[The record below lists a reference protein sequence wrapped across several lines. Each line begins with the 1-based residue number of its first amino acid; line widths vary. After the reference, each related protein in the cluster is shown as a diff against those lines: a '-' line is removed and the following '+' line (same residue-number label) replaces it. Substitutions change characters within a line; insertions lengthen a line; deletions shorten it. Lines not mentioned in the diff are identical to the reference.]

1 MGVVDG
7 ANMRLSLH
15 TEVLKWPLA
24 HNESMMMLRSWI
36 FGLFPDVVTN
46 VKFSHSP
53 LSF

>member
-24 HNESMMMLRSWI
+24 HNESMY
-36 FGLFPDVVTN
+36 DDAEVVD
-46 VKFSHSP
+46 FWS
-53 LSF
+53 LS